1 MRITFLF
8 HWYFGMMIIP
18 EKSVANY
25 NRFVSNVC
33 LNEAGEISYLN
44 ELCQLLENT
53 PFPEK
58 NVILEK
64 IINVAEER
72 LLSRKMKRNAASI
85 STKKE
90 IEFLFLRDI
99 LKLINKMTTYL
110 ILPNEPKGKIP
121 NLVLT

>member
-1 MRITFLF
+1 
-8 HWYFGMMIIP
+8 MIIP

-25 NRFVSNVC
+25 DRFVSNVC
-33 LNEAGEISYLN
+33 MNEAGELSYLN
-44 ELCQLLENT
+44 ELCRLLENT

-58 NVILEK
+58 NEIVDK

-72 LLSRKMKRNAASI
+72 LLSGKRKRNAASI
-85 STKKE
+85 STIKE

-121 NLVLT
+121 NLVCTVPYS

>member
-1 MRITFLF
+1 
-8 HWYFGMMIIP
+8 MIIP

-25 NRFVSNVC
+25 DRFVSNVC
-33 LNEAGEISYLN
+33 LNEAGEWSYLN
-44 ELCQLLENT
+44 ELCRLFKNT

-58 NVILEK
+58 NEILEK

-72 LLSRKMKRNAASI
+72 LLSRKMKRNAVS
-85 STKKE
+85 SDTKEE